1 MSVLQVQT
9 PPMRYLLVVFCFLSL
24 VSLGQELEL
33 KNISRER
40 NPITPSQVALDAL
53 KPIEFHK
60 LKELRVETSKGSFY
74 RKYELES
81 ELYNGWALLIY
92 KVNEHKYRY
101 MKIEKGLVVWQI
113 GFYDNGDLDLDF
125 RGKDGV
131 NYGIQRMWRKGGSKY
146 IDTYFLEGAIQHG
159 MQYRWAEN
167 NTLAEESKYENGSL
181 IYRLQF
187 DQHQKVIKS
196 EGLIPDKYR

>member
-1 MSVLQVQT
+1 MKC
-9 PPMRYLLVVFCFLSL
+9 LLVVFFFLS
-24 VSLGQELEL
+24 VACSGQQADLE
-33 KNISRER
+33 NISRER
-40 NPITPSQVALDAL
+40 NPITPSQVELDAL
-53 KPIEFHK
+53 KPIEFNK

-92 KVNEHKYRY
+92 KANEHKYRY

-113 GFYDNGDLDLDF
+113 GYYDNGDLDLDF

-131 NYGIQRMWRKGGSKY
+131 NYGIQRMWRKGGTKY

-159 MQYRWAEN
+159 MQYRWA
-167 NTLAEESKYENGSL
+167 T
-181 IYRLQF
+181 Q
-187 DQHQKVIKS
+187 
-196 EGLIPDKYR
+196 